1 MTGIELFVI
10 AAVATAATVGTQ
22 MAAAGSAAKSAK
34 KQRRLFSQ
42 KAAAEKEARAVEQRR
57 ANVMAQKDKFRQM
70 REGRI
75 RRASILQKSQNAG
88 VAGAGTSGVQ
98 GAVGSVGSQ
107 VGENIGTLGQF
118 QGFAERL
125 SQLSQQ
131 SADFSTAAFR
141 EQSKNETRQAWFGV
155 AASGFGSIA
164 SFASGG
170 MKGAGKAA
178 GGLSGASSV
187 ASSGASSMAIPGG
200 ASDRRLKRNIVR
212 IGTHPIGV
220 PLYKWTYVWGED
232 SIGVMADELREVMPK
247 AVFKYL
253 GYDCVR
259 YDMIGGRT
267 GESLA
272 GV

>member
-57 ANVMAQKDKFRQM
+57 ANVMAQKDKFRQL

-88 VAGAGTSGVQ
+88 VEGAGTSGVQ
-98 GAVGSVGSQ
+98 NAKGSVGSQ

-155 AASGFGSIA
+155 AASGFSSIA
-164 SFASGG
+164 SFAGG
-170 MKGAGKAA
+170 MRGAGKAA
-178 GGLSGASSV
+178 GGLSG